1 MSDDILTFTSNG
13 AFKYGDGFPSRLL
26 CRCCPCN
33 ILIIGV
39 LSQAIG

>member
-1 MSDDILTFTSNG
+1 MSDNILFTSNG

-39 LSQAIG
+39 LPHAIG